1 MMESEPIRVL
11 RIIDRLN
18 VGGPTKHVTWLGA
31 GLAPFRIRTTLV
43 TGTIAPGE
51 GDMSWFARERG
62 ARPVPI
68 PSMSRALRP
77 GDVFVVGKLL
87 RMMLLLRPD
96 VVHTHKAK
104 AGAVGRAAAF
114 LYRWGTPRTLIGRP
128 RRVRVVHTFH
138 GHVFHGY
145 YGASTTRVFVAIERL
160 LGHWATDRI
169 ITLSE
174 RQRSDIVDTY
184 RVAPSDKVMV
194 VPLGL
199 EIPPRPPARGKLRA
213 ELELRPGESLVG
225 IVGRLCEVK
234 NHAML
239 LDAMERLVADG
250 MSIRLVIVGDGHLR
264 ESLEARV
271 ATSRLRGKVHFLGF
285 RESMSELYADFDVV
299 ALTSQNE
306 GTPLTLLEAMSCGR
320 SVMATAVGGVPDIM
334 GGPAR
339 IDDGF
344 AVWGHGVTAASGD
357 VDGYARG
364 LRWLLERP
372 AIRAVMGERGRDFVA
387 ERMSVDRL
395 VHDMG
400 RLYEELAG
408 RRAAIVV
415 DEVDDEGADHGR
427 SGVHRLA
434 SGGALPRTG

>member
-62 ARPVPI
+62 VRPVPI

-96 VVHTHKAK
+96 
-104 AGAVGRAAAF
+104 
-114 LYRWGTPRTLIGRP
+114 
-128 RRVRVVHTFH
+128 VVHTFH

-395 VHDMG
+395 VRDMG

-427 SGVHRLA
+427 GGVHRLA